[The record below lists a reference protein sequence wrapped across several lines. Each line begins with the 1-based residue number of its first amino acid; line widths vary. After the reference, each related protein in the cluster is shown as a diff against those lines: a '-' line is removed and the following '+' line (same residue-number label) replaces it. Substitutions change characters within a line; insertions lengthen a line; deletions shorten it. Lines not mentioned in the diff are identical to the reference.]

1 MTAAYPPAMT
11 AEPTA
16 QPVNPPS
23 VGAAGAGAAGSAD
36 APREREKTGIPRN
49 PGRRD
54 LGMKATLL
62 FPDKDIVERFYV
74 PLIYTACRTCY
85 SELEPDEIF
94 RRAVAGE
101 VDGAKQQKLIQ
112 GVIESGHGSTIEH
125 IVFTF
130 GISGVSRTLSHQ
142 LVRHRAGVA
151 FDQQSQRYVK
161 YKGASTMLPATLEDA
176 DPEVRERYE
185 NTINGLMK

>member
-36 APREREKTGIPRN
+36 APREREKTAIPRN

-62 FPDKDIVERFYV
+62 FPDNDIVERFYV
-74 PLIYTACRTCY
+74 TLIYTACRTCY
-85 SELEPDEIF
+85 LDLDARSVL
-94 RRAVAGE
+94 RLS
-101 VDGAKQQKLIQ
+101 VDRQDD
-112 GVIESGHGSTIEH
+112 T
-125 IVFTF
+125 T
-130 GISGVSRTLSHQ
+130 R
-142 LVRHRAGVA
+142 
-151 FDQQSQRYVK
+151 
-161 YKGASTMLPATLEDA
+161 
-176 DPEVRERYE
+176 
-185 NTINGLMK
+185 